1 MSFNLNSPT
10 DFAALTL
17 SGASSILNQFT
28 GLNNEQWDIQEGAYV
43 KDDKSLVKFL
53 VFKTP
58 ENYNGAVDSIQ
69 DTIARRVVPFKY
81 PYVDGQTTED
91 MGREGSH
98 YEFDILLFGKNYYS
112 AYTALLAQMNTS
124 TPGVLIHPVLG
135 RIQAKFKEAIVTHRS
150 SVRQAVALKATF
162 YEHNF
167 DISFKSP
174 VDSTKSK
181 LADAVAFISKISNVI
196 TAVQSNLAVLST
208 VRNIIGG
215 KLGTYQAD
223 YTATLVAMNTT
234 FNNGSSSDIP
244 GLLPNNSSANSSFSV
259 ASAQNDIFSNIS
271 PTQIQAQQS
280 PALAS
285 LQAINRV
292 SANRVLAL
300 DAISAMESANS
311 GEGSLIYY
319 DEITTLKQSA
329 AAMQGVL
336 QLGIQSSNSTIKNY
350 KVPRLMSVREVCFLN
365 GISVDRSYE
374 IETLN
379 PTLLSMNYIEE
390 GTVVQV
396 PSS

>member
-1 MSFNLNSPT
+1 
-10 DFAALTL
+10 
-17 SGASSILNQFT
+17 
-28 GLNNEQWDIQEGAYV
+28 
-43 KDDKSLVKFL
+43 
-53 VFKTP
+53 
-58 ENYNGAVDSIQ
+58 
-69 DTIARRVVPFKY
+69 
-81 PYVDGQTTED
+81 
-91 MGREGSH
+91 
-98 YEFDILLFGKNYYS
+98 
-112 AYTALLAQMNTS
+112 
-124 TPGVLIHPVLG
+124 
-135 RIQAKFKEAIVTHRS
+135 
-150 SVRQAVALKATF
+150 
-162 YEHNF
+162 
-167 DISFKSP
+167 
-174 VDSTKSK
+174 
-181 LADAVAFISKISNVI
+181 VI

-285 LQAINRV
+285 LH
-292 SANRVLAL
+292 
-300 DAISAMESANS
+300 AISAMESANS